1 MGNAK
6 MQKFLRRPEVE
17 QVTGLPRSS
26 IYERIAAGTFPK
38 PVPLGGRSV
47 GWLEPE
53 IIDWQKQRIAERDRK
68 RAPRKTSRHS

>member
-1 MGNAK
+1 

-26 IYERIAAGTFPK
+26 IYERIAAGRFPK
-38 PVPLGGRSV
+38 PIPLDGRAV

-53 IIDWQKQRIAERDRK
+53 IIEWQKQRIAERDQKRPLRK
-68 RAPRKTSRHS
+68 PSRRKS